1 MLYIIYYL
9 LYIAYYILYIICYI
23 LDIIYYMLY
32 LRYYIYYILYII
44 YFIYYILFIIYYIL
58 YILYI
63 CNYVYIYIIY
73 IKLFPEIHHI
83 PQPVTWLPFQA
94 LLQVGHELAE
104 VNGVHVRDIPRV
116 ELERT
121 GPGVFKRNAQVPRG
135 SSSIFFFGLPMWHHG
150 SHQVIYLRTFSWM
163 RWMSAT

>member
-1 MLYIIYYL
+1 M
-9 LYIAYYILYIICYI
+9 
-23 LDIIYYMLY
+23 
-32 LRYYIYYILYII
+32 YIYYIYKAIPRNTS
-44 YFIYYILFIIYYIL
+44 Y
-58 YILYI
+58 
-63 CNYVYIYIIY
+63 
-73 IKLFPEIHHI
+73 I

-135 SSSIFFFGLPMWHHG
+135 SSSIFFFGLPM
-150 SHQVIYLRTFSWM
+150 
-163 RWMSAT
+163 